1 MKCYRKGLTG
11 LQAIY
16 VLKKYKLHRTVLD
29 FVFENINELIK

>member
-1 MKCYRKGLTG
+1 MKCYKRKLTD